1 MDYCKRYQI
10 KNGEKTYV
18 FSMKSI
24 NQKEL
29 SLKLI
34 VIFINQIYQFYDK
47 KTLEEIHY
55 EFSFLKDLL
64 TIKSAIDYLGN
75 LLQKKNMKISR
86 LNNSIYNIIFY
97 DKDKNREIKFLL
109 LRNNFND
116 YEKMRIE
123 NEELKNKINNMNQ
136 IIQSQKSKIEK
147 LEEIVQKLQ
156 ANSENKIKPSIQQ
169 IDPENG
175 SFNKNLNISNSG
187 FQSISSSV
195 NNEIRYSSI
204 IQPFENNSIKQSHFY
219 KENNNFIEFKGDP
232 NLLNISKNISEEE
245 EENADECETFT
256 AFNTKSNQPI
266 IVWITKNQ
274 NKSIFIKNWA
284 NNIKF
289 CEKNAHNSKI
299 DLLQYFYDDRAENN
313 NEYILSL
320 SKNDKEVLKIW
331 TIDFWDKNGLSLK
344 LKSSITKKIDIFC
357 IFNNKNYLNDN
368 YLITYSR
375 FNEKKKITCWK
386 LDDNLN
392 ITENDEFPIEI
403 DTNNE
408 VNFLDTYFNEK
419 ERKLYLINC
428 NNYDVNIIEQPLIK
442 EKKYISFKKSL
453 CHLNALILE
462 KNNNMELFD
471 ANGTGVFIWDYNNNE
486 KPKYEF
492 SIDISFDMCL
502 WNIKYL
508 WVSTNSG
515 IKLIN
520 LEENECENTID
531 EDNGNHKMRNGSK
544 IRKIETPLEYE
555 SLILINGERK
565 LVMWSK

>member
-1 MDYCKRYQI
+1 MDICKRFQF

-24 NQKEL
+24 NPKEL
-29 SLKLI
+29 ILKLA
-34 VIFINQIYQFYDK
+34 VIHIKQINQFYDK

-55 EFSFLKDLL
+55 EFSFLKNIL
-64 TIKSAIDYLGN
+64 TIKTFIEYLVN
-75 LLQKKNMKISR
+75 LLKKKNMKISR

-97 DKDKNREIKFLL
+97 DNDKNGEIKFFLVK
-109 LRNNFND
+109 NNDNN
-116 YEKMRIE
+116 YEKMSIE
-123 NEELKNKINNMNQ
+123 NEELKKKLNNMDQ
-136 IIQSQKSKIEK
+136 EIQSQKSKIEN
-147 LEEIVQKLQ
+147 LEEIIQKLQ
-156 ANSENKIKPSIQQ
+156 ANKESQIKPSIQQ
-169 IDPENG
+169 VDSENG
-175 SFNKNLNISNSG
+175 SINKNLIISNSG
-187 FQSISSSV
+187 FQSNFSSMNS
-195 NNEIRYSSI
+195 EIRYSSVNQSI
-204 IQPFENNSIKQSHFY
+204 ENSSIKQSYFY
-219 KENNNFIEFKGDP
+219 KENNNNILFKGDP
-232 NLLNISKNISEEE
+232 NLLNISKYISEEE
-245 EENADECETFT
+245 ENSDECETFT
-256 AFNTKSNQPI
+256 AFNTKTNQPI
-266 IVWITKNQ
+266 IVWTVKNQ

-284 NNIKF
+284 NNTKY

-299 DLLQYFYDDRAENN
+299 DLLQYFYDDKTENN
-313 NEYILSL
+313 NEYIISL
-320 SKNDKEVLKIW
+320 SKNDEEALKIW

-344 LKSSITKKIDIFC
+344 LKSIITKKIDIFC
-357 IFNNKNYLNDN
+357 TFSNKQYLYDN

-375 FNEKKKITCWK
+375 FNEKKKIICWK

-392 ITENDEFPIEI
+392 IIENDDFPIKV
-403 DTNNE
+403 DTSNE
-408 VNFLDTYFNEK
+408 VNFLDTYYNEK
-419 ERKLYLINC
+419 EQKLYLINC
-428 NNYDVNIIEQPLIK
+428 NNYDVNIIEQPLIT

-471 ANGTGVFIWDYNNNE
+471 ANGTGVFIWDYNNND

-520 LEENECENTID
+520 LEEKYFENTID
-531 EDNGNHKMRNGSK
+531 EDNGNRKMRNGSK
-544 IRKIETPLEYE
+544 VRKIETPLEYE